1 MDSKEIKQQMKMQL
15 RLDKL
20 LADAGFGTRSTVRDI
35 IKKGSVTVDGTA
47 VRTPDSKVDIT
58 SSSVEVDG
66 TPVFYEKESYYV
78 LFKPAGILSAS
89 RDGREKTVID
99 LIPEPRRRDLFPVGR
114 LDRDTVGLLIIT
126 NDGKLNNR
134 LMAPGKHVEK
144 TYRAVVS
151 GQLPEDCV
159 ERFASGLDI
168 GDENP
173 TLPAKLSIE
182 ETVTQQQLADILSAH
197 GLSPQTETPS
207 RPGDGGSYTQITLT
221 LTEGRYH
228 QVKRMFEAVGCKVL
242 FLKRISIG
250 GLNLPENL
258 VPGEVIKM
266 SQETL
271 INNVGL

>member
-1 MDSKEIKQQMKMQL
+1 MQL

-20 LADAGFGTRSTVRDI
+20 LADAGFGTRSTVRNI
-35 IKKGSVTVDGTA
+35 IKKGSVTVDGTQ
-47 VRTPDSKVDIT
+47 VRTPDIKVDIT
-58 SSSVEVDG
+58 SSSVAVEG
-66 TPVFYEKESYYV
+66 EPVFYEKESYYI
-78 LFKPAGILSAS
+78 LYKPAGILSAS

-114 LDRDTVGLLIIT
+114 LDRDTVGLLLIT
-126 NDGKLNNR
+126 NDGGLNNR

-182 ETVTQQQLADILSAH
+182 ETVTEEQLVGILAAH
-197 GLSPQTETPS
+197 GLGPWKEESAEI
-207 RPGDGGSYTQITLT
+207 YTQITLT

-250 GLNLPENL
+250 SLNLPENL
-258 VPGEVIKM
+258 VLGEVMKV
-266 SQETL
+266 SYNELVEL
-271 INNVGL
+271 INL